1 MARQPKTNVKGGRE
15 GKGGGRKG
23 RRQYPKHNEHSDVSM
38 SACQPSGKD
47 KGLSEGT
54 EKECVGFKTQ
64 RACPSTPQQVA
75 HRVTC

>member
-1 MARQPKTNVKGGRE
+1 MVRQPKTNVKGGRE
-15 GKGGGRKG
+15 GGEAGREKGK
-23 RRQYPKHNEHSDVSM
+23 EAVSQNTM
-38 SACQPSGKD
+38 NIQTSACQPSGKD

-64 RACPSTPQQVA
+64 RACLSAPQQVA

>member
-1 MARQPKTNVKGGRE
+1 MKERSLILSGKTTQNKCKGRE
-15 GKGGGRKG
+15 GGEEGRENGK
-23 RRQYPKHNEHSDVSM
+23 EAVSQNTTHIQM

-64 RACPSTPQQVA
+64 REC
-75 HRVTC
+75 